1 MIIVARNRVGEKT
14 CAWNATAG
22 EPYSCMDCGAKM
34 HVTRK
39 EGHDFFACFPGERH
53 TTAHCIELSSQNR
66 LHSTRRFDCESFFEY
81 ILEDTTQNNV
91 HGYHPEMRQAAQDQQ
106 NGAQNAHDDLTF
118 TSLKQMWDEGL
129 IYRSAAMQ
137 LGNRRLISVLVSN
150 RMTVDWEHDHING
163 PRIIQCRPEGF
174 FQNERNNIMYCK
186 WMRRVTEAD
195 KPFWEVKRIAL
206 NFASRAECEN
216 VVRQIFVKNNNG
228 TGAWRSKV
236 RWILLAANWIDYY
249 KCDYSNWDCRK
260 KCRGDAK
267 SCLNCRGKLQGNF
280 VNPRQIYVPM
290 DPSNLTDPGSCV
302 NTAER

>member
-66 LHSTRRFDCESFFEY
+66 LHSTRRFDYERFFEY

-91 HGYHPEMRQAAQDQQ
+91 HGNHPEMRQAAQDQQ
-106 NGAQNAHDDLTF
+106 NGAQNAYDDLTF

-206 NFASRAECEN
+206 NFAGRAECEN
-216 VVRQIFVKNNNG
+216 VIRQASV
-228 TGAWRSKV
+228 
-236 RWILLAANWIDYY
+236 Y
-249 KCDYSNWDCRK
+249 KGYKRDKIEMRDDRAETSDFPLYLNTVAGGLDCRNQAVS
-260 KCRGDAK
+260 GF
-267 SCLNCRGKLQGNF
+267 SF
-280 VNPRQIYVPM
+280 VVKINAIPVIKII
-290 DPSNLTDPGSCV
+290 G
-302 NTAER
+302 